1 VEVNAMA
8 EQPESFKM
16 RLDRASAYQLDALT
30 AKLGLPRA
38 TVVRLALRRFA
49 EAEGIE
55 LPSEV
60 EGKAAA

>member
-1 VEVNAMA
+1 MA

-16 RLDRASAYQLDALT
+16 RLDPASAYQLDALT

-49 EAEGIE
+49 QAEGIE
-55 LPSEV
+55 TPKHV
-60 EGKAAA
+60 REGKAAA